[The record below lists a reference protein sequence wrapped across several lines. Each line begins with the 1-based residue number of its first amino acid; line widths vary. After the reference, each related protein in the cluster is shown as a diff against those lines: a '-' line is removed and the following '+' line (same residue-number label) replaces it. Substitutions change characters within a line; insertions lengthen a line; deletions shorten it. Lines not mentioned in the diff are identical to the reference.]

1 MLIIF
6 HRMKKDIYI
15 DAYNLKEALADDP
28 RIIHLNELEKRMNN
42 DDSVMALAYQKD
54 IASSRYGDMLTI
66 YSNEE
71 VDEVKNA
78 RDELIKAKSSLY
90 IHPLVKEYLEAF
102 QIVRAIYQ
110 DINKNIFALM
120 DTDMCPQEEE

>member
-1 MLIIF
+1 
-6 HRMKKDIYI
+6 MKKEIYL
-15 DAYNLKEALADDP
+15 DVYNLKEALANDS
-28 RIIHLNELEKRMNN
+28 RIIHLNELEKKMNN

-78 RDELIKAKSSLY
+78 RDELIKAKSLLY
-90 IHPLVKEYLEAF
+90 MHPLVKEYLDAF
-102 QIVRAIYQ
+102 QAVRSIYQ
-110 DINKNIFALM
+110 NINKNIFALM
-120 DTDMCPQEEE
+120 DTDLCPQEEE

>member
-1 MLIIF
+1 
-6 HRMKKDIYI
+6 MKKEIYL
-15 DAYNLKEALADDP
+15 DVYNLKEALANDS
-28 RIIHLNELEKRMNN
+28 RIIHLNELEKKMNN

-78 RDELIKAKSSLY
+78 RDELIKAKSLLY
-90 IHPLVKEYLEAF
+90 MHPLVKEYLDAF
-102 QIVRAIYQ
+102 QAVRSIYQ
-110 DINKNIFALM
+110 NINKNIFALM

>member
-1 MLIIF
+1 
-6 HRMKKDIYI
+6 MKKNIYL
-15 DAYNLKEALADDP
+15 DVYNLKEVLTNDP

-54 IASSRYGDMLTI
+54 IASSRYGDMLNI

-78 RDELIKAKSSLY
+78 RNALIKAKSLLY
-90 IHPLVKEYLEAF
+90 MHPLVREYLDAF
-102 QIVRAIYQ
+102 QIVRAIYR

-120 DTDMCPQEEE
+120 DTDMCPQEED

>member
-1 MLIIF
+1 
-6 HRMKKDIYI
+6 MKKEIYL
-15 DAYNLKEALADDP
+15 DVYNLKEALANDS
-28 RIIHLNELEKRMNN
+28 RIIHLNELEKKMNN

-66 YSNEE
+66 FSNEE

-78 RDELIKAKSSLY
+78 RDKLIKAKSLLY
-90 IHPLVKEYLEAF
+90 MHPLVKEYLDAF
-102 QIVRAIYQ
+102 QAVRSIYQ
-110 DINKNIFALM
+110 NINKNIFALM

>member
-1 MLIIF
+1 
-6 HRMKKDIYI
+6 MKKEIYL
-15 DAYNLKEALADDP
+15 DVYNLKEALANDS
-28 RIIHLNELEKRMNN
+28 RIIHLNELEKKMNN

-54 IASSRYGDMLTI
+54 IASSRYGDMFTI

-78 RDELIKAKSSLY
+78 RDELIKAKSLLY
-90 IHPLVKEYLEAF
+90 MHPLVREYLEAF
-102 QIVRAIYQ
+102 QKVRTIYQ

-120 DTDMCPQEEE
+120 DTDMCPQEED

>member
-1 MLIIF
+1 
-6 HRMKKDIYI
+6 MKKEIYL
-15 DAYNLKEALADDP
+15 DSYSLKEALANDP
-28 RIIHLNELEKRMNN
+28 RIILLNELEKKMNN

-78 RDELIKAKSSLY
+78 RDELIKAKSLLY
-90 IHPLVKEYLEAF
+90 MHPLVKEYLDAF
-102 QIVRAIYQ
+102 QAVRSIYQ
-110 DINKNIFALM
+110 NINKNIFALM

>member
-1 MLIIF
+1 
-6 HRMKKDIYI
+6 MKKEIYL
-15 DAYNLKEALADDP
+15 DSYNLKEALANDS
-28 RIIHLNELEKRMNN
+28 RIIHLNDVEKKMNN

-78 RDELIKAKSSLY
+78 RDELIKAKSLLY
-90 IHPLVKEYLEAF
+90 MHPLVKEYLDAF
-102 QIVRAIYQ
+102 QAVRSIYQ
-110 DINKNIFALM
+110 NINKNIFALM